1 MKKLIILILLF
12 TLSLFAEPTNE
23 PINEYKSDIYFANG
37 VGATSREKSYMQ
49 GEVVY
54 DNYIDNDL
62 QIEDFVGKYDL
73 AFNTGRGP
81 ISDYSEAWFQYLDEN
96 AIYNVGWNAF
106 TEAISRAT
114 GPIIGGALKLTE
126 ETIKHLEQNDINT
139 QVEAYRQSIY
149 NGHKV
154 IVIAHSQGNFFTNKA
169 YKTFNIKTDKWIQNY
184 FVTIGL
190 ASPSDIKINNSSY
203 LTYDNDPIS
212 ILNGA
217 GTVMDNPMRYY
228 TWYAGPNVPVDST
241 TTSPCVGTEVAV
253 GKTPY
258 CNDADWIAKEKSS
271 YRKYHEFKY
280 YMSTPI
286 TRDKV
291 YSFITNAINSHKT
304 AKSQWKFK
312 KQSQCGISG
321 CEDKLREVEHEYDS
335 VNLKIDDKVYPFKE
349 EGKLYKVQ
357 DSYVKASYGGK
368 SIAEPLT
375 EGICYELKDKNNTSI
390 ETIDSNFEGNPKIP
404 KNGYIE
410 VTLAWNDKTIDM
422 DLSVAL
428 PNGTHDIKNISC
440 QPLEHFFAVDDTGL
454 TPGVYPVHVTYK
466 NDANIVKEVR
476 EYPNIIV
483 SIKTPGGS
491 EIRNVSFNVID
502 SLANGHIADIVVE
515 ENKIRYVPT
524 DRFKQQATVIYNS
537 YNRGNNSSV
546 GGSSNGGSSDGSYN
560 GGNEHSASWTPPIPH
575 FNNVKDYIY
584 YILWHISKADL
595 GALAGADVSI
605 YKATDFD
612 ADSDTG
618 VNPIWQSQTTYGS
631 TVHTAGIIAW
641 DRNIINTLDNDK
653 VYVIKVDGGT
663 DIDVNDD
670 TVVDSTPTI
679 NLGTIHA
686 LATGYELKNIG
697 LKVNIITELA
707 YQISKDRL
715 HSDTSTVMQRSDEAS
730 KCLIKKDFN
739 MDGKVN
745 HIDGLLWMPY
755 KDKNTVIR
763 DYNSNFTP
771 IISKIHN
778 AQPIYEEAYNLFAK
792 PMIEGFNATIRED
805 SKAGAI
811 VGQIKSYCTSE
822 SPISEYTISGTG
834 AQNFEVDS
842 KGTMRVSSLASFV
855 YENKQIYDLHVSGK
869 NAFGSTQSV
878 QVYIE
883 IAADGSPILGGSV
896 STFVIE
902 KMSAGTI
909 RGSISIDNRG
919 SPITKV
925 KLVGNGAKNFDISL
939 KGSISVASNATI
951 DKSNGTYYLKA
962 IATNAIGD
970 SAPISVTFKIY
981 DDLPVLSG
989 LISKIYKNTPT
1000 GTSIGKLGYYQ
1011 GLSSI
1016 TSFGLT
1022 GIGSE
1027 NFDISSI
1034 GVITIAEAAKISLK
1048 NAPYYLQATAT
1059 NSSGTSSAVA
1069 VTIRVVEP
1077 PASPSEGIH
1086 VSNFSNSLYFSVA
1099 NGKSVGKIG
1108 YRYNLNPPNSFKLE
1122 GEQSTPFS
1130 IDNSGNMIV
1139 SDASLLRDKIGNTF
1153 VFKVIASNDYISGSE
1168 ATVRI
1173 SIIDD
1178 VPSISN
1184 FSTSIMEGTYT
1195 NAIGKVGYSY
1205 GMNPIKSFSLSGD
1218 GASDFTISNSGYIY
1232 VADGVSLTYSRQ
1244 SSYALTVTGVNT
1256 IQRRSSASV
1265 NISIIDDAPVLR
1277 STTMSILENSGLNEI
1292 VGIVNIASHGKSR
1305 IISFELG
1312 GASAGSFEIDTKGY
1326 IRVASGAVLD
1336 YETKPKY
1343 ELTLKATN
1351 AYDTSNQ
1358 VIVKINLINISDGE
1372 PVLFHNTISVK
1383 EDAKSGISLG
1393 IINVK
1398 DSGVNPIESFSISG
1412 DGSNIFK
1419 IDKNG
1424 VLRVVGDN
1432 LLDYE
1437 TKKVYNLAMSATNG
1451 YGISNI
1457 ANLTV
1462 KIEDVPET
1470 PPTVQA
1476 LHTNIDENSI
1486 EGVVV
1491 DTININDN
1499 GNEVTS
1505 VILSE
1510 EGNSNFK
1517 VNNEGVITLNTGAV
1531 LDYETKRKYALKVVA
1546 KNAYGSSL
1554 SNNVTIDINN
1564 LPEPPTIKPI
1574 SLRVKENSP
1583 IGRQIGTLSITSD
1596 GNIESISLSG
1606 DGNEDFSVDLN
1617 GTISVAKALNYSTKS
1632 NYALQAV
1639 ATNAYGSSESV
1650 SVSIKP
1656 VLNKPFLLGSYN
1668 TPGVAG
1674 GVTLSKDGTVAFVAD
1689 WNSGLQ
1695 IIDVSNPSSPSLL
1708 GSYDTPDTALSVTL
1722 SKDGTVA
1729 FVADYG
1735 SGLQIIDVSNPSSP
1749 LLLGSYNTSGHAGG
1763 VTLSKDGTV
1772 AFVADGYSGLQ
1783 IINVSNPRSPSLL
1796 GSYNTPGYAYDV
1808 TISKDG
1814 TIAFVGDSYSGLQ
1827 IIDVSNPS
1835 SPLLLG
1841 SYDTPGLA
1849 REVSLSKDGTVAFV
1863 TDYNS
1868 GLQIIDVSNPSSP
1881 LLLGSY
1887 DTPGAALSVTLSKDG
1902 TVAFVADYGS
1912 GLQIIDVSNPTAPS
1926 LLGSYDTPGY
1936 AIGVTLSKD
1945 GTVAFVADENSGLQ
1959 IIDVSFSI
1967 K

>member
-1 MKKLIILILLF
+1 MKADYQQYSFDKGHRVLLV
-12 TLSLFAEPTNE
+12 S
-23 PINEYKSDIYFANG
+23 
-37 VGATSREKSYMQ
+37 
-49 GEVVY
+49 
-54 DNYIDNDL
+54 
-62 QIEDFVGKYDL
+62 
-73 AFNTGRGP
+73 
-81 ISDYSEAWFQYLDEN
+81 
-96 AIYNVGWNAF
+96 
-106 TEAISRAT
+106 
-114 GPIIGGALKLTE
+114 
-126 ETIKHLEQNDINT
+126 
-139 QVEAYRQSIY
+139 
-149 NGHKV
+149 
-154 IVIAHSQGNFFTNKA
+154 HSQGNLWGNDIVKLLKPWQKKYFRNVAVAVPASKLESEGRYTTLSCDLVIAGIPGHLESNKDCLGVEEFSGH
-169 YKTFNIKTDKWIQNY
+169 KF
-184 FVTIGL
+184 IGSYL
-190 ASPSDIKINNSSY
+190 RNSSSEAKIFRDIKFY
-203 LTYDNDPIS
+203 L
-212 ILNGA
+212 L
-217 GTVMDNPMRYY
+217 ML
-228 TWYAGPNVPVDST
+228 
-241 TTSPCVGTEVAV
+241 EH
-253 GKTPY
+253 
-258 CNDADWIAKEKSS
+258 KS
-271 YRKYHEFKY
+271 
-280 YMSTPI
+280 
-286 TRDKV
+286 
-291 YSFITNAINSHKT
+291 
-304 AKSQWKFK
+304 SQWKFK
-312 KQSQCGISG
+312 KQAQCGISK
-321 CEDKLREVEHEYDS
+321 CEDKLREVEHKHDS
-335 VNLKIDDKVYPFKE
+335 ENLKIDDKVYPFKE
-349 EGKLYKVQ
+349 DGKLYNVMG
-357 DSYVKASYGGK
+357 DYVKASNGGE
-368 SIAEPLT
+368 SIDKPLT
-375 EGICYELKDKNNTSI
+375 ESICYELKDKNNITIGS
-390 ETIDSNFEGNPKIP
+390 IDSKFEGKPKIP

-410 VTLAWNDKTIDM
+410 VALAWSDKTIDM
-422 DLSVAL
+422 DLKVSL
-428 PNGTHDIKNISC
+428 PIGTHDIKDIPC
-440 QPLEHFFAVDDTGL
+440 QPLEHFFAVNDTGL
-454 TPGVYPVHVTYK
+454 NPGVYPVHVTYK
-466 NDANIVKEVR
+466 NDANISQEVR
-476 EYPNIIV
+476 KYPNIIV
-483 SIKTPGGS
+483 SIKIPGGT
-491 EIRNVSFNVID
+491 EIRNVSFNNID

-515 ENKIRYVPT
+515 KNKIKYVPT
-524 DRFKQQATVIYNS
+524 DKFKQQTTVIYSS
-537 YNRGNNSSV
+537 YNNGNNSNIGGSGY
-546 GGSSNGGSSDGSYN
+546 GGSSGGRYN
-560 GGNEHSASWTPPIPH
+560 GGNGHSASWTPPIPH

-612 ADSDTG
+612 ANSDTG

-707 YQISKDRL
+707 YQIAKDRL
-715 HSDTSTVMQRSDEAS
+715 HSDTTTVMQRSDEAS

-745 HIDGLLWMPY
+745 HIDGLLWTPY
-755 KDKNTVIR
+755 KNKNTVIR
-763 DYNSNFTP
+763 DYHSNFTP

-792 PMIEGFNATIRED
+792 PMIEGFNTTIRED
-805 SKAGAI
+805 SKAGNI

-822 SPISEYTISGTG
+822 SPISEYTISGDG
-834 AQNFEVDS
+834 AENFEVDS
-842 KGTMRVSSLASFV
+842 NGTMRVSSVANFV
-855 YENKQIYDLHVSGK
+855 YENRRIYDLHVSGK
-869 NAFGSTQSV
+869 NAFDSSPSV

-883 IAADGSPILGGSV
+883 IAADGSPILGGSL

-902 KMSAGTI
+902 NMSAGTI

-919 SPITKV
+919 NPITEV

-939 KGSISVASNATI
+939 NGSISVASNAAI

-962 IATNAIGD
+962 IATNVIGN
-970 SAPISVTFKIY
+970 SAPVSVTIKIY

-989 LISKIYKNTPT
+989 LISKIYKNTPK

-1016 TSFGLT
+1016 NSFSLN

-1027 NFDISSI
+1027 NFDISSS
-1034 GVITIAEAAKISLK
+1034 GVITIAEASNITKE

-1059 NSSGTSSAVA
+1059 NSSGTSSAVS
-1069 VTIRVVEP
+1069 VTIRVIEP

-1108 YRYNLNPPNSFKLE
+1108 YSYNLNPPNSFKLE

-1130 IDNSGNMIV
+1130 IDNSGNMTV
-1139 SDASLLRDKIGNTF
+1139 LDASLLRDKIGNTF

-1184 FSTSIMEGTYT
+1184 FSTSIIEGTYT

-1218 GASDFTISNSGYIY
+1218 GASDFTINNSGYIY
-1232 VADGVSLTYSRQ
+1232 VTNGVSLVYSRQ

-1256 IQRRSSASV
+1256 IERSSTSSL
-1265 NISIIDDAPVLR
+1265 NISIIDDAPVLM
-1277 STTMSILENSGLNEI
+1277 STTMSILENSVPTEV
-1292 VGIVNIASHGKSR
+1292 VGIVSIASHGKSR
-1305 IISFELG
+1305 ITSFELR
-1312 GASAGSFEIDTKGY
+1312 GASAGSFAIDSKGY

-1336 YETKPKY
+1336 YEAKPTY
-1343 ELTLKATN
+1343 ELTVKATN
-1351 AYDTSNQ
+1351 AYDTSKQ

-1372 PVLFHNTISVK
+1372 PVLFHNTILVK

-1398 DSGVNPIESFSISG
+1398 DSGVNPIESYSISG

-1424 VLRVVGDN
+1424 VLRVVGNN

-1437 TKKVYNLAMSATNG
+1437 TKKVYNLVIRAKNK

-1462 KIEDVPET
+1462 KIEDVPDT
-1470 PPTVQA
+1470 PPTVQP

-1486 EGVVV
+1486 EGIVVE
-1491 DTININDN
+1491 TIDINDN

-1517 VNNEGVITLNTGAV
+1517 VNNEGVITVNTGAV
-1531 LDYETKRKYALKVVA
+1531 LDYETKRKYTLKVVA

-1554 SNNVTIDINN
+1554 SNNVTIDIND

-1574 SLRVKENSP
+1574 SFKIQKDSP

-1606 DGNEDFSVDLN
+1606 DGNDDFSVDLN
-1617 GTISVAKALNYSTKS
+1617 GTISVAKTLKYSTKS
-1632 NYALQAV
+1632 NYALQV
-1639 ATNAYGSSESV
+1639 KATNAYGSSESV
-1650 SVSIKP
+1650 SVSVKL
-1656 VLNKPFLLGSYN
+1656 VLYKLFLLGSYD
-1668 TPGVAG
+1668 THDGAEG
-1674 GVTLSKDGTVAFVAD
+1674 LTLSKDGTVAFVVCGDGSLQIIDVSDPTSPLLLSSYDTPSYARGVTISKDGTVAFVAD
-1689 WNSGLQ
+1689 EASGLQ
-1695 IIDVSNPSSPSLL
+1695 IIDVSNP
-1708 GSYDTPDTALSVTL
+1708 
-1722 SKDGTVA
+1722 
-1729 FVADYG
+1729 
-1735 SGLQIIDVSNPSSP
+1735 NSP
-1749 LLLGSYNTSGHAGG
+1749 LLLGSYNTPSYAMN

-1772 AFVADGYSGLQ
+1772 AFVADGNSGLQ
-1783 IINVSNPRSPSLL
+1783 IIDVSDPTSPLL
-1796 GSYNTPGYAYDV
+1796 LSSYDTPSYARGV

-1814 TIAFVGDSYSGLQ
+1814 TVAFVADEASGLQ
-1827 IIDVSNPS
+1827 IIDVSNPN

-1841 SYDTPGLA
+1841 SYNTP
-1849 REVSLSKDGTVAFV
+1849 
-1863 TDYNS
+1863 
-1868 GLQIIDVSNPSSP
+1868 
-1881 LLLGSY
+1881 SY
-1887 DTPGAALSVTLSKDG
+1887 AMNVTLSKDG
-1902 TVAFVADYGS
+1902 TVAFVADG
-1912 GLQIIDVSNPTAPS
+1912 
-1926 LLGSYDTPGY
+1926 
-1936 AIGVTLSKD
+1936 
-1945 GTVAFVADENSGLQ
+1945 NSGLQ